1 MLSTG
6 RVRDVGGRPTKSGM
20 VQVML
25 TLDPEDL
32 DLLRK
37 EAKRRADVRE
47 GTRADWS
54 VSELVR
60 LAVRAWIAKERIKP

>member
-1 MLSTG
+1 
-6 RVRDVGGRPTKSGM
+6 M